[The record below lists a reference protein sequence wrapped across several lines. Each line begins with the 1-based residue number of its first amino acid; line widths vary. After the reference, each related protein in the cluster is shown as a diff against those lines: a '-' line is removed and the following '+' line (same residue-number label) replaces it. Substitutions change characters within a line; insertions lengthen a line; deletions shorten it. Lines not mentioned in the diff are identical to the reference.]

1 MTFADRIEEYQVA
14 KGLLQTVIDKLT
26 LVYETLSP
34 YSEILLASASLET
47 LTSMKV
53 SLTIE
58 GENLTEESWT
68 PERISEAYNAVKAII
83 NRIAIDSGVDE
94 LFALI
99 LFQEVFGDTEIRLLE
114 GNFGDGSYA
123 STSNDGSIIYL
134 YTQPAGDWLETDYQ
148 ACARSLNLQRGE
160 VNNAVCIEGG
170 YIPFHSSENI
180 VHEFGHVLPFR
191 YSDSGLFES
200 WDQEIRNF
208 ISPFNTTE
216 GWTMEQFNN
225 LQNNSVQEDVDLGR
239 LTQTE
244 LENERIA
251 NMFEAWISNIQPDIT
266 STDER
271 QSKRAWA
278 MRTFMT
284 GECPPEGLNI
294 PCSNMGFGDW
304 IRQFGGSL

>member
-1 MTFADRIEEYQVA
+1 MTFADRIEEYEVT
-14 KGLLQTVIDKLT
+14 KGLLQTVIDSLT
-26 LVYETLSP
+26 PIRDRLSI
-34 YSEILLASASLET
+34 YNDRLSGLSDSASLET
-47 LTSMKV
+47 LEV
-53 SLTIE
+53 VGVRLTIE

-68 PERISEAYNAVKAII
+68 SERIAEAYNAVIAIV
-83 NRIAIDSGVDE
+83 NRIATDSGVDT

-99 LFQEVFGDTEIRLLE
+99 LFQQVFGGTEIRLLE

-123 STSNDGSIIYL
+123 STSVDGSIIYL
-134 YTQPAGDWLETDYQ
+134 YTQPTAF
-148 ACARSLNLQRGE
+148 LQSDLDRCGELRGIDDPSY
-160 VNNAVCIEGG
+160 NNCVGHDFVVHLSA
-170 YIPFHSSENI
+170 NI

-225 LQNNSVQEDVDLGR
+225 LQNNSVQEDVTEGHM
-239 LTQTE
+239 TQTD

-251 NMFEAWISNIQPDIT
+251 NMFEAWISDIQPDIN

-271 QSKRAWA
+271 QLKRAWA